1 MVSLKNSTVS
11 TLLELLKKDLN
22 WSDLIFDL
30 EQYACFRGYRA
41 GMEEHH
47 IEPEREKT
55 IYLWP
60 VEHLAIHICHAKAN
74 PTDSNYAKV
83 AAFVKPFPGSYRRI
97 FTLPENVS
105 LAVLSFGQTRP
116 SKTVE
121 EMTRISNLP
130 QSKKAQKQVE
140 QKMGKITGPKNVLQ
154 AQNARRGLPCTW
166 GDKIS
171 AAIAAKGTHICPYCR
186 KEMKNIA
193 SNILQHE
200 RSSKCL
206 KQFSQSLQ

>member
-1 MVSLKNSTVS
+1 MVSLRNSTES
-11 TLLELLKKDLN
+11 TLLELLEKDLN

-30 EQYACFRGYRA
+30 EQYACFRGYRV

-47 IEPEREKT
+47 IEPERERA

-60 VEHLAIHICHAKAN
+60 VEHLAIHICHARAN
-74 PTDSNYAKV
+74 PTDSNHAKV
-83 AAFVKPFPGSYRRI
+83 GAFVKPFPGSYRRI
-97 FTLPENVS
+97 LSLPENVH
-105 LAVLSFGQTRP
+105 LKVLSFGQTRP
-116 SKTVE
+116 NKTTE
-121 EMTRISNLP
+121 EMTRIANLP
-130 QSKKAQKQVE
+130 QAKEAQKQVG
-140 QKMGKITGPKNVLQ
+140 QKTGKITGPKTIIH

-171 AAIAAKGTHICPYCR
+171 AAIAAKGTHVCPHCG

-200 RSSKCL
+200 RSAKCL
-206 KQFSQSLQ
+206 RQSSR